1 MRGLHAQP
9 APGRCLPL
17 FAGDAGVS
25 LARERQMPV
34 VGAEEPQ
41 EGRRMKTQEEQRAI
55 RTVPEAHFAEVRLC
69 HPPEVTH

>member
-1 MRGLHAQP
+1 
-9 APGRCLPL
+9 
-17 FAGDAGVS
+17 
-25 LARERQMPV
+25 MPV

-69 HPPEVTH
+69 HPPETAH